1 MKKVPQTSKAKIYTG
16 CNVFIDGRFQ
26 QLPFAVSDGKIY
38 VGESVSAFQQGQ
50 CEVVSDYNNM
60 YVFPGF
66 TDVHVHFREPGFS
79 YKETIASG
87 SLAAAHGGY
96 TAVCTMPNLNPA
108 PDCAENIGQQI
119 ELIEKGARIKVY
131 PYGTITKDRKGE
143 VLSDMESMK
152 DTAIAFTDD
161 GSGIQTDELMRN
173 AMLKA
178 KSLGK
183 MIAAHCED
191 MSLIDKGGCIHKGKF
206 AAENGFVGISSE
218 SEWKQVE
225 RDLALVREIGC
236 AYHVCHIS
244 TKETV
249 ELIRKAKAEGLNVT
263 CETGPHY
270 LLLSDKDLK
279 DEGRFKMNPPLRDE
293 SDKEALIAGIIDGTI
308 DMIATDHAP
317 HSAEEKSKG
326 LAGSAM
332 GVVGLETAFA
342 ELYTGLVK
350 TGIITLEKLINLM
363 SIAPANRFFGRS
375 GLSDGSD
382 ADFCIFDLDAQ
393 FTVDPADFKSMGKAT
408 PFEGDE
414 LYGVCKLTVCN
425 GETVYQAK

>member
-1 MKKVPQTSKAKIYTG
+1 MKNNTIAKIYTG
-16 CNVFIDGRFQ
+16 CNVFIDGAFKKI
-26 QLPFAVSDGKIY
+26 PFAVKDGKFYI
-38 VGESVSAFQQGQ
+38 GESVSAIQQGQ
-50 CEVVSDYNNM
+50 CSTISDYENM

-79 YKETIASG
+79 YKETMESG
-87 SLAAAHGGY
+87 SKSAAHGGY
-96 TAVCTMPNLNPA
+96 TTVCTMPNLSPA
-108 PDCAENIGQQI
+108 PDNAENIGAQI
-119 ELIEKGARIKVY
+119 DLIEKGACIKVY
-131 PYGTITKDRKGE
+131 PYGTITKERKGE
-143 VLSDMESMK
+143 ILSDMESMK

-161 GSGIQTDELMRN
+161 GSGIQTDALMRQ

-206 AAENGFVGISSE
+206 AADNGFVGISSE

-225 RDLALVREIGC
+225 RDLELVRDTGC

-270 LLLSDKDLK
+270 LLMSDKDLK

-293 SDKEALIAGIIDGTI
+293 SDKNALIAGIVDGTI

-332 GVVGLETAFA
+332 GVVGLETAFS

-350 TGIITLEKLINLM
+350 TGIITLEKLIELM
-363 SIAPANRFFGRS
+363 SIAPANRFFGKS
-375 GLSDGSD
+375 GLTDGSD
-382 ADFCIFDLDAQ
+382 ADFCIFDLEEQ
-393 FTVDPADFKSMGKAT
+393 FTVDPVNFLSKGKAS

-414 LYGVCKLTVCN
+414 VFGACKLTVCN
-425 GETVYQAK
+425 GDTVYCAQ